1 MTPKPLVFIVDDAAD
16 NRLLLRSLLE
26 DEYRLMEADSGEQ
39 CLALL
44 EQEEPD
50 LILLDVSMPGISG
63 YHTCIAIRKLAKSKS
78 TPVIFVSA
86 KDSPEERLEGFEAGA
101 DDYLTKPV
109 DGTLLL
115 EKMHIQLQ
123 RGIDRKQAIAQS
135 QEAMNVAMEAMT
147 SSSELGQII
156 HFVKDVQAIHSN
168 DILAEAIISITAKFG
183 LNCCVLIADKKPV
196 LLGCEE
202 ESIEAKVL
210 MKFRDANQRIT
221 HAGIRTVICYGMII
235 ILIKNMPL
243 NDEIKYGRLNDHLA
257 VLIDVANSRA
267 NAISSVSQEKHQQRI
282 KLLHDVI
289 EKAEKNI
296 EETNREIRN
305 YSENV
310 TNIANNMVTKLEAM
324 LFTLGLEE
332 DQEKQLMALANQTT
346 ATLDKTAEKTKTLD
360 NNLSHI
366 LEALYDLLAQQ

>member
-16 NRLLLRSLLE
+16 NRLLLCSLLE

-147 SSSELGQII
+147 SSSELGQIL
-156 HFVKDVQAIHSN
+156 HFVKEVQAIQKSSA
-168 DILAEAIISITAKFG
+168 LAAAVMTIAAQFG
-183 LNCCVLIADKKPV
+183 LNCCVLIDEAEPL
-196 LLGCEE
+196 LLGC
-202 ESIEAKVL
+202 SADSMEARVL
-210 MKFRDANQRIT
+210 MKFRNADQRIT
-221 HAGIRTVICYGMII
+221 HLGIRTVIHSDMII

-243 NDEIKYGRLNDHLA
+243 GDESRYGRLKDHLA
-257 VLIDVANSRA
+257 VLADIANGRA
-267 NAISSVSQEKHQQRI
+267 QSIAAEWRIKQQRV
-282 KLLHDVI
+282 KFLHDLITLTEEKIKITSNEINEYSTSVTDTVSGMVI
-289 EKAEKNI
+289 Q
-296 EETNREIRN
+296 
-305 YSENV
+305 
-310 TNIANNMVTKLEAM
+310 LEAM
-324 LFTLGLEE
+324 LFSLGLEE

-360 NNLSHI
+360 SHLSHI

>member
-156 HFVKDVQAIHSN
+156 HFVKEVQAIQKSSA
-168 DILAEAIISITAKFG
+168 LAAAVMTIAAQFG
-183 LNCCVLIADKKPV
+183 LNCCVLIDEAEPL
-196 LLGCEE
+196 LLGC
-202 ESIEAKVL
+202 SADSMEARVL
-210 MKFRDANQRIT
+210 MKFRNADQRIT
-221 HAGIRTVICYGMII
+221 HLGIRTVIHSDMII

-243 NDEIKYGRLNDHLA
+243 GDESRYGRLKDHLA
-257 VLIDVANSRA
+257 VLADIANGRVQSIISESRLR
-267 NAISSVSQEKHQQRI
+267 QQRV
-282 KLLHDVI
+282 KFLHDLITLTEEKIKITSNEINEYSTSVTDTVSGMVI
-289 EKAEKNI
+289 Q
-296 EETNREIRN
+296 
-305 YSENV
+305 
-310 TNIANNMVTKLEAM
+310 LEAM
-324 LFTLGLEE
+324 LFSLGLE
-332 DQEKQLMALANQTT
+332 
-346 ATLDKTAEKTKTLD
+346 
-360 NNLSHI
+360 
-366 LEALYDLLAQQ
+366 

>member
-26 DEYRLMEADSGEQ
+26 DEYRLMEANSGEQ
-39 CLALL
+39 CLTLL

-156 HFVKDVQAIHSN
+156 HFVKEVQAIQKSSA
-168 DILAEAIISITAKFG
+168 LAAAVMTIAAQFG
-183 LNCCVLIADKKPV
+183 LNCCVLIDEAEPL
-196 LLGCEE
+196 LLGC
-202 ESIEAKVL
+202 SADSMEARVL
-210 MKFRDANQRIT
+210 MKFRNADQRIT
-221 HAGIRTVICYGMII
+221 HLGIRTVIHSDMII

-243 NDEIKYGRLNDHLA
+243 GDESRYGRLKDHLA
-257 VLIDVANSRA
+257 VLADIANGRAQSIISESRLR
-267 NAISSVSQEKHQQRI
+267 QQRV
-282 KLLHDVI
+282 KFLHDLITLTEEKIKITSNEINEYSTSVTDTVSGMVI
-289 EKAEKNI
+289 Q
-296 EETNREIRN
+296 
-305 YSENV
+305 
-310 TNIANNMVTKLEAM
+310 LEAM
-324 LFTLGLEE
+324 LFSLGLEE

-346 ATLDKTAEKTKTLD
+346 AKLNQTAEKTKALD
-360 NNLSHI
+360 SHLSHI

>member
-26 DEYRLMEADSGEQ
+26 DEYRLMEANSGEQ
-39 CLALL
+39 CLTLL

-156 HFVKDVQAIHSN
+156 HFVKEVQAIQKSSA
-168 DILAEAIISITAKFG
+168 LAAAVMTIAAQFG
-183 LNCCVLIADKKPV
+183 LNCCVLIDEAEPL
-196 LLGCEE
+196 LLGC
-202 ESIEAKVL
+202 SADSMEARVL
-210 MKFRDANQRIT
+210 MKFRNADQRIT
-221 HAGIRTVICYGMII
+221 HLGIRTVIHSDMII

-243 NDEIKYGRLNDHLA
+243 GDESRYGRLKDHLA
-257 VLIDVANSRA
+257 VLADIANGRAQSIISESRLR
-267 NAISSVSQEKHQQRI
+267 QQRV
-282 KLLHDVI
+282 KFLHDLITLTEEKIKITSNEINEYSTSVTDTVSGMVI
-289 EKAEKNI
+289 Q
-296 EETNREIRN
+296 
-305 YSENV
+305 
-310 TNIANNMVTKLEAM
+310 LEAM
-324 LFTLGLEE
+324 LFSLGLEE

-346 ATLDKTAEKTKTLD
+346 AKLDQTAEKTKTLD
-360 NNLSHI
+360 SHLSHI